1 MTRSGARKSS
11 QSTAGARTLTNFWKT
26 RERREREEF
35 TKEMRLLSKLRHPC
49 VATVVGAVL
58 QPDCPPVLVMEHMD
72 LGSLHSLLHNKTM
85 AVDEETVR
93 MMMLDV
99 VSGCRFLHASSPPV
113 VHGDLKAMNV
123 LVDSRFRAKVSDFG
137 LATKYKACAGTPYW
151 MAPEVLRGA
160 PNSTASDVRG
170 GDESAMRVNL

>member
-1 MTRSGARKSS
+1 MSLGTGPPYFPCCWTATSS
-11 QSTAGARTLTNFWKT
+11 S
-26 RERREREEF
+26 F
-35 TKEMRLLSKLRHPC
+35 TSCSKLQLMSSRILPRDE
-49 VATVVGAVL
+49 VGWS
-58 QPDCPPVLVMEHMD
+58 
-72 LGSLHSLLHNKTM
+72 GSNSL
-85 AVDEETVR
+85 A
-93 MMMLDV
+93 
-99 VSGCRFLHASSPPV
+99 GFLHASSPPV